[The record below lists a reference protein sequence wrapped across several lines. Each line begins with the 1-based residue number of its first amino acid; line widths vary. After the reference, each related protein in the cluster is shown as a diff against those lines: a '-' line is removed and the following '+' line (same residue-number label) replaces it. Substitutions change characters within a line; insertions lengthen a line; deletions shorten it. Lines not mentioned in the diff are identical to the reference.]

1 MGNIIGIIGKFKRG
15 IILVAAGLI
24 SLIVIQSAS
33 AAPVYM
39 RSTVGA
45 PWGVNTNETA
55 MDTVFGNGNWDDLRY
70 ETVNAAS
77 LFSAS
82 NEFIFM
88 EGGDDSADE
97 LESFLATNSLA
108 LDSWVSAGGRLFIN
122 AAPNE
127 GNGMD
132 FGFGITLNY
141 ANFSNA
147 ANAVDPAHPIFNG
160 PYGATGTAFTGNWFS
175 HATVSG
181 AGLTTLIADSV
192 TFDAVLGELTYG
204 SGLVVAGGMTT
215 NNFQF
220 PGPQTAS
227 LRANIIA
234 YAARTPLTDV
244 PEPAPLALLGL
255 GLLGLG
261 LARRHR
267 AK

>member
-1 MGNIIGIIGKFKRG
+1 MGNIIGKFKRG

-24 SLIVIQSAS
+24 SSIIIQSAS

-45 PWGVNTNETA
+45 PWNQNTNETA

-88 EGGDDSADE
+88 EGGDDNADE
-97 LESFLATNSLA
+97 LENFLATNSLA
-108 LDSWVSAGGRLFIN
+108 MDSWVSAGGRLFIN

-127 GNGMD
+127 GDGMD

-141 ANFSNA
+141 GGVFANSVNA
-147 ANAVDPAHPIFNG
+147 TDPAHPIFNG
-160 PYGATGTAFTGNWFS
+160 PYGATGTAFSGNWFS
-175 HATVSG
+175 HATVTG
-181 AGLTTLIADSV
+181 AGLITLIEDSV

-215 NNFQF
+215 DNFQS
-220 PGPQTAS
+220 PDPQAAI

-234 YAARTPLTDV
+234 YAARGTITTDV

-261 LARRHR
+261 LARRR
-267 AK
+267 RG

>member
-1 MGNIIGIIGKFKRG
+1 MGDIVGKFKRG
-15 IILVAAGLI
+15 ILLVAAGLI
-24 SLIVIQSAS
+24 SSIIIQSAS

-45 PWGVNTNETA
+45 PWGQNTNETA

-70 ETVNAAS
+70 ETVNVAS

-88 EGGDDSADE
+88 EGGDENADE

-127 GNGMD
+127 GDGMD

-141 ANFSNA
+141 SGSSFASNA
-147 ANAVDPAHPIFNG
+147 VNATDPAHPIFNG
-160 PYGATGTAFTGNWFS
+160 PFGATGTAFTGNWFS
-175 HATVSG
+175 HATVTG
-181 AGLTTLIADSV
+181 AGLTTLIEDSV
-192 TFDAVLGELTYG
+192 SFDAVLGELTYG

-215 NNFQF
+215 NNFQY
-220 PGPQTAS
+220 PNPQTAI

-234 YAARTPLTDV
+234 YAARGTITTDV

-261 LARRHR
+261 LARRR
-267 AK
+267 RG